1 MNDFKF
7 TFVNSDYGHRILATS
22 DQWQSG
28 KVAKWQCGQWQ
39 SGKVAKWHSGRVAK
53 WHSGSAVDLRQ
64 QPETECHEQ
73 LKVNVLVPRPA
84 ANGAP
89 LVVAGRCGTSVAQ
102 VWCKCGTGV
111 AGGTGVAQVWH
122 RCGTGVAR
130 CGASVAQVWQVA
142 HVWHRCGTG
151 VAPSVAR
158 CGASVAQVWQVQ
170 V

>member
-89 LVVAGRCGTSVAQ
+89 LVVAGRWHKCGTRVAQ
-102 VWCKCGTGV
+102 VWHKY
-111 AGGTGVAQVWH
+111 GTGVAQVWH
-122 RCGTGVAR
+122 RCGTK
-130 CGASVAQVWQVA
+130 
-142 HVWHRCGTG
+142 CGTG
-151 VAPSVAR
+151 VASTSVTSGEIESIK
-158 CGASVAQVWQVQ
+158 CETH
-170 V
+170 